1 MSQERPEK
9 SATEASPLGK
19 VNKLVES
26 HGAIQPGKGIL
37 SGVIA
42 LALGMLAVLSVL
54 AMRFPAYLT
63 TPEFR
68 HVYDVTTL
76 RYLLFGGMVIA
87 GALALTNIVLGRA
100 RYLSA
105 WAFGFLTVALLMGGP
120 GTPIEDFPDHTPYVG
135 LDFFVLDLLGSTPV
149 FVFIGKLFPPRKDH
163 PLLRPEQRLLGGV
176 VEHAD
181 DQRVEAPRSPFDDVD
196 VTVRDGVERPR
207 TQGGQAHLNLPEYE
221 DEGVAVGQSPRGKPV

>member
-1 MSQERPEK
+1 MSEDANRPEAPSEAEAE
-9 SATEASPLGK
+9 SALGK

-26 HGAIQPGKGIL
+26 HGSLQPGKGL
-37 SGVIA
+37 VSGVIA
-42 LALGMLAVLSVL
+42 LSLGMLAVLSVL

-105 WAFGFLTVALLMGGP
+105 WAFAFLVTAQLLGGP
-120 GTPIEDFPDHTPYVG
+120 TARRSRTSPTTRHTSA
-135 LDFFVLDLLGSTPV
+135 STSSSSTCSARRCV
-149 FVFIGKLFPPRKDH
+149 FVFIEKLVPAPEGPARVPPRVA
-163 PLLRPEQRLLGGV
+163 E
-176 VEHAD
+176 
-181 DQRVEAPRSPFDDVD
+181 RSRS
-196 VTVRDGVERPR
+196 T
-207 TQGGQAHLNLPEYE
+207 
-221 DEGVAVGQSPRGKPV
+221 SS

>member
-1 MSQERPEK
+1 MSEDANRPEAP
-9 SATEASPLGK
+9 SEAEAESSLGK

-26 HGAIQPGKGIL
+26 HGSLQPGKGL
-37 SGVIA
+37 VSGVIA
-42 LALGMLAVLSVL
+42 LSLGMLAVLSVL

-105 WAFGFLTVALLMGGP
+105 WAFAFLVTAQLLGGP

-135 LDFFVLDLLGSTPV
+135 LDFFVLDLLGSTLL
-149 FVFIGKLFPPRKDH
+149 FVFIEKLFPSRRISPSS
-163 PLLRPEQRLLGGV
+163 G
-176 VEHAD
+176 
-181 DQRVEAPRSPFDDVD
+181 RSGRSISS
-196 VTVRDGVERPR
+196 T
-207 TQGGQAHLNLPEYE
+207 
-221 DEGVAVGQSPRGKPV
+221 SS